1 MRSSLL
7 LNNDTPTKEAV
18 VMRLNSVR
26 NIHNN
31 LFNQS
36 IAQFTFIMMNC
47 LTAKPVMARSRIQF
61 ALMLIINIFYN
72 DKLQALTRNILK

>member
-1 MRSSLL
+1 MQSSLL
-7 LNNDTPTKEAV
+7 FKNDMPTKEAV
-18 VMRLNSVR
+18 VTRLNSVR

-36 IAQFTFIMMNC
+36 IARFTFIMMNC
-47 LTAKPVMARSRIQF
+47 LTAKPCVARLRIQF
-61 ALMLIINIFYN
+61 ALMLIINILNN